1 MASLVENANR
11 IQTDKEAIRQAII
24 AKGVEVAED
33 VSLDDYA
40 GLIEG
45 IQNEIE
51 ITERILWE
59 NPSPTKSFSSQTV
72 TLSEDVTDKRVLIY
86 SKSVHS
92 GTYDFD
98 NISLYCWT
106 STTNMLGGRG
116 GSYSLS
122 GRKVSIS
129 GNSVEFGAGQAAG
142 GNGAIYSI
150 PVKITVL

>member
-24 AKGVEVAED
+24 AKGVDVAD
-33 VSLDDYA
+33 TVSLDDYA
-40 GLIEG
+40 GLIGG
-45 IQNEIE
+45 IQNE

-59 NPSPTKSFSSQTV
+59 NPSPTKSFSKQTV

-106 STTNMLGGRG
+106 STTNMLGGQG

-142 GNGAIYSI
+142 GNGATYSI
-150 PVKITVL
+150 PVKITVLE